1 MENKI
6 NIMNKILVGIDGS
19 EGSNLALE
27 KSKSLVSENGIIYL
41 IAVVPSPNKKL
52 FIDKNIYNRIRKK
65 AQQLIA
71 NIKNEIS
78 FINNNVID
86 IIEEGDAAEK
96 IIDVAAKLD
105 VDLIVLG
112 CRGANKIGFYPIGSV
127 ANKVVQYS
135 HKPVMVVR

>member
-1 MENKI
+1 MENRI
-6 NIMNKILVGIDGS
+6 NIMNKILVGVDGS
-19 EGSNLALE
+19 EGSSLALE
-27 KSKSLVSENGIIYL
+27 KAISLVSENGIIYL
-41 IAVVPSPNKKL
+41 IAVVPSPYKK
-52 FIDKNIYNRIRKK
+52 FFVDENIYNKIREKT
-65 AQQLIA
+65 QQLID

-78 FINNNVID
+78 FINND
-86 IIEEGDAAEK
+86 IVDTIEEGDASEK

-112 CRGANKIGFYPIGSV
+112 CRGANKIGVYPIGSV

>member
-71 NIKNEIS
+71 DIKNEIS
-78 FINNNVID
+78 FINNDVID

-112 CRGANKIGFYPIGSV
+112 CRGANKIGVYPIGSV

>member
-27 KSKSLVSENGIIYL
+27 KAISLISENGIIYL
-41 IAVVPSPNKKL
+41 TAVVPSPNKKL

-71 NIKNEIS
+71 DIKNEIS
-78 FINNNVID
+78 FINNDVID

-112 CRGANKIGFYPIGSV
+112 CRGANKIGVYPIGSV
-127 ANKVVQYS
+127 ANKVVQYAA
-135 HKPVMVVR
+135 KPVMVVR